1 VDIFEGMSVSGSQET
16 LDHTVEVVSIR
27 YRAPDG
33 DFAVVE
39 ALSEEGEEM
48 VLTGA
53 LSHLHEGETVG
64 ICGQWREHGRH
75 GRQFHVS
82 QVHLREPTSDLAL
95 LSYLS
100 SIKHVGRQGAAF
112 LLERHGP
119 EVLRVVDRAPRARL
133 LEVPGIGR
141 GRIPGTVRSWEEQS
155 AQREIRMFLST
166 HGVPAAVAGRIYRA
180 WGSESLQRLHSDPYS
195 ITTLTGVGFLTA
207 DSLARALGV
216 RADAP
221 ERLRAGLLYTLQRA
235 ELDGHCYLP
244 IEELYERSGE
254 LLRCDVRTVLGTPSG
269 IEGLTCERSED
280 GRELVYESAMH
291 RVESSLARSVRDL
304 LEGQPTLELKR
315 VKRPKKGDFLPTD
328 DQWHAVTVALE
339 HRLSILTGGPG
350 TGKTMSMRVLVG
362 VLAGEKH
369 SVRLC
374 APTGKAARR
383 LSAATG
389 EPASTIHRLLEWTPE
404 DGFTR
409 DRKRPISSADVLIVD
424 EASMLSV
431 RLAEALFSAV
441 GPRTHVLLVGD
452 IDQLAPVGPG
462 RVLEDLIGAER
473 VPVTSLQEIFR
484 QAARS
489 LIVRAAHA
497 INRGE
502 TPPLSGDE
510 DTIRDFFFIRC
521 GGPEAIFDEVVS
533 LACGRLAD
541 HYGLDPGIEI
551 QVLAPMRRGPAGIDA
566 INTEL
571 RARLNPDG
579 KAISGSHLRVGDR
592 VIQTRN
598 DHEHELM
605 NGEVGLLI
613 EHLAE
618 REHVRL
624 ITDDGRQLTLPVGA
638 LDTLQLAYAISIHK
652 SQGSQAPAVVVPLT
666 RAHGIMLT
674 RNLLYTAVTRS
685 ERVCVVVGE
694 PQALQIAL
702 SRRDARARYTRLT
715 ELVRARAV
723 GGL

>member
-1 VDIFEGMSVSGSQET
+1 MSVSASQET
-16 LDHTVEVVSIR
+16 LDHMVEVVAIR
-27 YRAPDG
+27 YCAPGG
-33 DFAVVE
+33 DFAVLE
-39 ALSEEGEEM
+39 ALSEAGEEM
-48 VLTGA
+48 ILTGD

-64 ICGQWREHGRH
+64 ICGQWRQHGRH

-82 QVHLREPTSDLAL
+82 QTHLREPTSDLAL
-95 LSYLS
+95 LSYLA

-141 GRIPGTVRSWEEQS
+141 GRIPGTVRSWEEQG
-155 AQREIRMFLST
+155 AQREVRMFLAS
-166 HGVPAAVAGRIYRA
+166 HGVPTAVAGRIYRA
-180 WGSESLQRLHSDPYS
+180 WGSESIERLRTDPYC
-195 ITTLTGVGFLTA
+195 ITSLTGVGFLTA
-207 DSLARALGV
+207 DALARALGV
-216 RADAP
+216 PADAP
-221 ERLRAGLLYTLQRA
+221 ERLRAGLLYTLARA

-244 IEELYERSGE
+244 IEELYQRASV
-254 LLRCDVRTVLGTPSG
+254 LLRYDVKAGVG
-269 IEGLTCERSED
+269 ISSEVDSLTCERSSD
-280 GRELVYESAMH
+280 GRELVYESSMH
-291 RVESSLARSVRDL
+291 RVESSLARSVSDL
-304 LEGQPTLELKR
+304 IQGRPTLQCKR
-315 VKRPKKGDFLPTD
+315 VERPKKGGFLPTD

-350 TGKTMSMRVLVG
+350 TGKTMSMRVLVD
-362 VLAGEKH
+362 VLAAEQR

-383 LSAATG
+383 LAAATG
-389 EPASTIHRLLEWTPE
+389 ESASTIHRLLEWTPE
-404 DGFTR
+404 DGFSR
-409 DRKRPISSADVLIVD
+409 ERKRPISGADVLIVD

-452 IDQLAPVGPG
+452 VDQLAPVGPG
-462 RVLEDLIGAER
+462 RVLEDLIASGR
-473 VPVTSLQEIFR
+473 VPVTSLHEIFR

-502 TPPLSGDE
+502 PPPLSGGE

-521 GGPEAIFDEVVS
+521 EGPEAIFDEVVS
-533 LACGRLAD
+533 LASGRLAD

-551 QVLAPMRRGPAGIDA
+551 QVLAPMRRGAAGIDA

-571 RARLNPDG
+571 RARLNPAG
-579 KAISGSHLRVGDR
+579 KAIPGSALRVGDR

-605 NGEVGLLI
+605 NGEVGLLV
-613 EHLAE
+613 EHLPE
-618 REHVRL
+618 RERVRL
-624 ITDDGRQLTLPVGA
+624 ITDDGRQLTLPIGA
-638 LDTLQLAYAISIHK
+638 LETLQLAYAISIHK
-652 SQGSQAPAVVVPLT
+652 SQGSQAPAIVVPLT
-666 RAHGIMLT
+666 RTHGIMLT

-715 ELVRARAV
+715 ELVVA
-723 GGL
+723 